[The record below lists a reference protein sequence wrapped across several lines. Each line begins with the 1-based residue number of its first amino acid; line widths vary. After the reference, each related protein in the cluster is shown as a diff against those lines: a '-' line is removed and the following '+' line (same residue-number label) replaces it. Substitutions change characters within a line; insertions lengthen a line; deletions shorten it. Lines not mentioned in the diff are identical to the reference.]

1 MKACISACLFAIVLA
16 GLPGVR
22 AADDD
27 AKIKINLAGLDL
39 ATVAKQVERVTK
51 RTFLFDDNLLRSK
64 RVTLQSDTPITP
76 SEFYRV
82 FQSVCQLNGFV
93 IIPVEGSGINLE
105 KIVAAQGAQK
115 EPGAQPVIV
124 RGETLPAG
132 DAMMSYL
139 VKLQNVPATK
149 VIAILTPELSATGT
163 VLQVP
168 NSELLMVN
176 DVASSIKRM
185 EKILTL
191 VDVPGDPV
199 TVFPATIINM
209 PVERAQS
216 LLTEYMQALNKAK
229 NGEGGKDHL
238 SVVKDERLNILHLLG
253 PDAEVT
259 QAKAFL
265 KILDVDSPAARRTIK
280 YYKLKNVPVKELV
293 DYVSELLGI
302 ALASRSAE
310 ESGTPNPLHSAP
322 ERLAPAFPPTPVT
335 GNPNAPLLL
344 PAAVQPIAT
353 FKNHD
358 TSKKNGSNNLPADIV
373 AVEGLNMLVVAGDA
387 SVHREVETILQNLDR
402 RKGQVLIEVAIVQV
416 TGQDTM
422 DLGTEFLS
430 LNDLTAH
437 RKVDGGTGFGLGTQS
452 DGTANGTTTGT
463 GTGTGTSGVTVP
475 LRGFPTQSVIGSVAG
490 SAFRFVNG
498 DKFQVILNALSTKS
512 NVSIVSQPLLLV
524 NDNEEASFTTKV
536 SQPTV
541 TTSQGTA
548 TTNTSFS
555 GFADATTSL
564 KITPHISADGYMNL
578 EIVQTVEEFT
588 GPPAGA
594 GIPPPKVSNNATT
607 KVCIPDRQTIVV
619 GGFTRDESDN
629 LKSGIPGLMNMP
641 GLGHLFS
648 KTSKQKVV
656 SRLYLFVRPKI
667 LTNVSFA
674 DLESESEKKKDEVD
688 KLSRDSKF
696 RNEINE
702 RLENRAEII
711 EVPENGQHNGR

>member
-1 MKACISACLFAIVLA
+1 MHAVSAAEEE
-16 GLPGVR
+16 
-22 AADDD
+22 

-105 KIVAAQGAQK
+105 KIIAAQGALK

-132 DAMMSYL
+132 DSMMSYL

-149 VIAILTPELSATGT
+149 IMAILTPELSATGT

-176 DVASSIKRM
+176 DVASSVKRM
-185 EKILTL
+185 EKILSL

-199 TVFPATIINM
+199 TVYPATIINM
-209 PVERAQS
+209 PVERAQT

-238 SVVKDERLNILHLLG
+238 SIVKDERLNVLHLLG
-253 PDAEVT
+253 PEADVV

-302 ALASRSAE
+302 ALASRPSD
-310 ESGTPNPLHSAP
+310 ESGTPNPSHLAP
-322 ERLAPAFPPTPVT
+322 ERLGPAIPPSPVT
-335 GNPNAPLLL
+335 GNPNAPSL
-344 PAAVQPIAT
+344 PPAGTPPVAT
-353 FKNHD
+353 FRNHD
-358 TSKKNGSNNLPADIV
+358 ASKKNGSSNLPADIV

-387 SVHREVETILQNLDR
+387 SVHKEVETILQNLDR

-430 LNDLTAH
+430 LNDLSAH

-452 DGTANGTTTGT
+452 DATANGTTTGT
-463 GTGTGTSGVTVP
+463 GTGSTTGTGVTVP

-629 LKSGIPGLMNMP
+629 SKSGIPGLMNMP

-667 LTNVSFA
+667 LTNVSFS
-674 DLESESEKKKDEVD
+674 DLEAESEMKKDEVD
-688 KLSRDSKF
+688 KLSKDTKIKK
-696 RNEINE
+696 EINE
-702 RLENRAEII
+702 RLENRAEVI
-711 EVPENGQHNGR
+711 EVPENGQTNGR